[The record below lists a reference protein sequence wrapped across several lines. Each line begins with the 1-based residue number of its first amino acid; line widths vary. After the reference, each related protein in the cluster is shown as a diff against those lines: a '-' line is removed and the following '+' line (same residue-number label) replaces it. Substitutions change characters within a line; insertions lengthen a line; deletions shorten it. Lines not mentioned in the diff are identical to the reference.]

1 MRWLAE
7 TINSDISELKPP
19 QNINQ
24 LLHITYLANP
34 LTCMYLLDSQS
45 VNYVQLHSITPL
57 LLVPL
62 FLLGSLKFVTYQTHH
77 ML

>member
-1 MRWLAE
+1 MKWLAE

-45 VNYVQLHSITPL
+45 VNYVQ
-57 LLVPL
+57 
-62 FLLGSLKFVTYQTHH
+62 
-77 ML
+77 

>member
-34 LTCMYLLDSQS
+34 LICMYLLDSQS
-45 VNYVQLHSITPL
+45 VNYVQ
-57 LLVPL
+57 
-62 FLLGSLKFVTYQTHH
+62 
-77 ML
+77 